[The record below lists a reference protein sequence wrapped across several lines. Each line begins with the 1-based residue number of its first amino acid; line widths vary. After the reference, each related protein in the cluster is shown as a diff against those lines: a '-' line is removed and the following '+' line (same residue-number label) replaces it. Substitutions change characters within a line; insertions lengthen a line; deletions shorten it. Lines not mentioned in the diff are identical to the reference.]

1 MKKAKG
7 NCSHKPGVPVFI
19 AGKNPFATQDC
30 DSANIRTHEPIT
42 IEGACT
48 LTSCL
53 LDCIHYLNTG
63 RKEQSYRLQR
73 TLEDRQ
79 SSERKRLG
87 SYYYPYHDAN
97 KTLFFRGVIDSDM
110 HLLAEMLGVHIYEY
124 RTDLSLPKWSYIAG
138 NKHGKNGSEAIYL
151 QYWMQHQGVHK
162 GEGHVALITGICPK
176 TSKSYP
182 KSPFTFTFHIIT
194 YIHLIFIFL
203 FNFDQLGYPL
213 CTCFESFNSCKSLLR
228 IFTSLWDVRN

>member
-7 NCSHKPGVPVFI
+7 NCSHKPGIPVFI
-19 AGKNPFATQDC
+19 AGKNPIATQDC

-53 LDCIHYLNTG
+53 LDCIHYLITG

-79 SSERKRLG
+79 SCERKRLG

-97 KTLFFRGVIDSDM
+97 KTLLFRGVFDSDM

-124 RTDLSLPKWSYIAG
+124 RTDVSLPKWSYIAG
-138 NKHGKNGSEAIYL
+138 NKHWKNGSEAIYL
-151 QYWMQHQGVHK
+151 QYWMQHEGVHK
-162 GEGHVALITGICPK
+162 GEGHVALITGMRPK
-176 TSKSYP
+176 TS
-182 KSPFTFTFHIIT
+182 
-194 YIHLIFIFL
+194 
-203 FNFDQLGYPL
+203 
-213 CTCFESFNSCKSLLR
+213 
-228 IFTSLWDVRN
+228 